1 MPGLAQTVLSRRVLI
16 GVAVLA
22 FGLFALAGLIAAIFG
37 NPPSN
42 DAIDVVGSIAWFGW
56 MVAALVLVVLCVA
69 ALVRRGTRTA
79 PASR

>member
-69 ALVRRGTRTA
+69 ALVRRGTRA
-79 PASR
+79 ASASR